1 MLTAVGNRMLI
12 LSLRALLVRLL
23 LAASL
28 AACVL
33 WLALCLLLTPV
44 LLCVRRVQR
53 KAMA

>member
-1 MLTAVGNRMLI
+1 MLTLN
-12 LSLRALLVRLL
+12 LRELFVRLL

-28 AACVL
+28 AACIV

-53 KAMA
+53 KAAA